1 MNKKEIKKIVQREAT
16 LELCRRDFFFYCC
29 TLQKKFYVEKAK
41 KSKHLKVLCD
51 TLQDFLYND
60 DEHDVLVCNM
70 GPRLGK
76 SFSIQNLCDFHLGN
90 NQEAH
95 IMVGTYNEKLSTK
108 FAKMVRNTINTA
120 KADGDSIVY
129 SDIFPDVKIQRG
141 SAAANLWALEG
152 SYDSFLATSPTGTS
166 TGFGASL
173 LIIDD
178 IIKDKY
184 EAFNESILE
193 DHWDWFNNTM
203 VSRLEEGGKII
214 IIATR
219 WNSQDLSG
227 RIIEEYGDRVRTL
240 TMKSCLDEKTGEML
254 CPELLSFKKYKE
266 KISKMDPRVAAAN
279 YQQICIDEASRV
291 YKNLKTYNYQDFV
304 KNNLQKGFEIYSYC
318 DTADE
323 GDDFLCNIIW
333 AWNFVER
340 KAYILDVYYTQDSME
355 ITEKE
360 VAKRLTKH
368 GVNLARV
375 ESNNGGRGF
384 ARNVIR
390 IMQEEEK
397 NFKTITKWFHQG
409 NNKLARIRSNA
420 SQVMEFVYFPSD
432 WQLIWPKFYVDI
444 NRFDSQGGNLHD
456 DCADALTGV
465 IETMIIQNGI

>member
-1 MNKKEIKKIVQREAT
+1 MINKEELKKIIRREAI
-16 LELCRRDFFFYCC
+16 LELCRRDLFFFCC
-29 TLQKKFYVEKAK
+29 TLHKKFYVDKVK
-41 KSKHLKVLCD
+41 KSEHLKVLCD

-60 DEHDVLVCNM
+60 KKHDVLVCNM

-76 SFSIQNLCDFHLGN
+76 SFSIQNLCDFHYG
-90 NQEAH
+90 QDPSAH

-108 FAKMVRNTINTA
+108 FAKAVRNTISTE
-120 KADGDSIVY
+120 KTDGDSIVY
-129 SDIFPDVKIQRG
+129 RDIFPDVKIQRG

-178 IIKDKY
+178 LIRDKK
-184 EAFNESILE
+184 EAFNESALE
-193 DHWDWFNNTM
+193 EHWDWFNNTM

-214 IIATR
+214 VIATR
-219 WNSQDLSG
+219 WASNDLSG
-227 RIIEEYGDRVRTL
+227 RITEEYGDRVRSL
-240 TMKSCLDEKTGEML
+240 TMKTCLDEKEGKML
-254 CPELLSFKKYKE
+254 CPELLSFKKYKD

-291 YKNLKTYNYQDFV
+291 YKNLKTYKYDEI
-304 KNNLQKGFEIYSYC
+304 KDKKGLEVYSYC

-333 AWNFVER
+333 AWSFKDR
-340 KAYILDVYYTQDSME
+340 KAYILDIYYTQESME

-360 VAKRLTKH
+360 TAKRLNKH
-368 GVNLARV
+368 NVNLARI

-390 IMQEEEK
+390 LLNEEEK
-397 NFKTITKWFHQG
+397 NYRTIVKWFHQN
-409 NNKLARIRSNA
+409 NNKLSRIRSNA
-420 SQVMEFVYFPSD
+420 SQVMEFVYFPEG
-432 WQLIWPKFYVDI
+432 WNLLWPKFYMDI
-444 NRFDSQGGNLHD
+444 NRFDSQGGSLHD

-465 IETMIIQNGI
+465 IETMILQNGI

>member
-1 MNKKEIKKIVQREAT
+1 
-16 LELCRRDFFFYCC
+16 
-29 TLQKKFYVEKAK
+29 
-41 KSKHLKVLCD
+41 
-51 TLQDFLYND
+51 
-60 DEHDVLVCNM
+60 M
-70 GPRLGK
+70 GPRHGK
-76 SFSIQNLCDFHLGN
+76 SFTIQNLCDFHLGN
-90 NQEAH
+90 NPEAH

-108 FAKMVRNTINTA
+108 FAKTVRNTILTA
-120 KADGDSIVY
+120 KTSNDEIVY
-129 SDIFPDVKIQRG
+129 NDIFPDVKIQRG

-173 LIIDD
+173 LVIDD

-203 VSRLEEGGKII
+203 MSRLEEGGKII

-219 WNSQDLSG
+219 WNSNDLSG

-240 TMKSCLDEKTGEML
+240 TMKSCIDEKKGIML
-254 CPELLSFKKYKE
+254 CSELLSFKKYKE
-266 KISKMDPRVAAAN
+266 KISKMDARVAAAN
-279 YQQICIDEASRV
+279 YQQICIDEESRV
-291 YKNLKTYNYQDFV
+291 YKNLKTYSYQEFT
-304 KNNLQKGFEIYSYC
+304 KNKKGFEIYSYC

-323 GDDFLCNIIW
+323 GADYLCNIIW
-333 AWNFVER
+333 AWNFAER
-340 KAYILDVYYTQDSME
+340 KAYILDVYYTQDPME

-360 VAKRLTKH
+360 VAKRLTKY

-390 IMQEEEK
+390 IMQEDEK

-420 SQVMEFVYFPSD
+420 SQVMEFVYFPDD
-432 WQLIWPKFYVDI
+432 WQLLWPKFYMDI

-465 IETMIIQNGI
+465 IETMIIHNGI